1 MNPNFARTSYMNTEV
16 PAGDQ
21 VHGGRDSSPITAT
34 RFIRVEQP
42 TRDSVFLLSVFLLSV
57 LLFSHSWYFHEH
69 DQSSSLIGAA
79 LVLHVYS

>member
-42 TRDSVFLLSVFLLSV
+42 TRDSVFLLSV